1 MAAADATTLEH
12 EFLAGQELV
21 AKQGDIVRSLKA
33 NLKDG
38 KVERVGLFFFG
49 RAAPACAWEHM
60 PTTHMRRCCSRPST
74 RRLPSLRT

>member
-38 KVERVGLFFFG
+38 KVERVGLFFFSGALRRHARGSTCRPPTCAAAAVG
-49 RAAPACAWEHM
+49 R
-60 PTTHMRRCCSRPST
+60 RRGDCQA
-74 RRLPSLRT
+74 